1 MALHKNDY
9 KCCQLIVSI
18 EFLILCKYKK
28 AQFIEIDITHTFI
41 YSFFLHYIKAQVW
54 WEHFLPSYIP
64 DVLLYLYET

>member
-41 YSFFLHYIKAQVW
+41 YSFFFTLHKS
-54 WEHFLPSYIP
+54 PSLVGAFFAIIY
-64 DVLLYLYET
+64 T